1 MNKTFVCHVW
11 DKATYILEAETP
23 EMSAEMAQDMFDER
37 KHGISISAPQTPCQV
52 GQDCPDNLNC
62 TSCVALYAKMDSDET
77 EREGVSND

>member
-23 EMSAEMAQDMFDER
+23 EMAAEMAQDMFDER
-37 KHGISISAPQTPCQV
+37 KHGVSVSAPQTPCQV

-77 EREGVSND
+77 EREGVSNH